1 MWPKSK
7 RIKFNMNKSTLKPLM
22 SYLRVVGKESANE
35 TYFGVFDGGHFD
47 GETWVVSCSEL
58 ECCCAGLQRSQGGA
72 LRSCWAYQN
81 LAKGVLVD

>member
-1 MWPKSK
+1 
-7 RIKFNMNKSTLKPLM
+7 M
-22 SYLRVVGKESANE
+22 SYLRVTRKESDDG
-35 TYFGVFDGGHFD
+35 TYFEVFDGGYFD

-58 ECCCAGLQRSQGGA
+58 ECCYAGLQRSQGGA